1 MREEE
6 REREI
11 YIEKK
16 GEIEGKISI
25 RNFDLKQFLSDLF
38 FPREILK

>member
-11 YIEKK
+11 EKK
-16 GEIEGKISI
+16 GEIERKISI
-25 RNFDLKQFLSDLF
+25 RNFVQNSF
-38 FPREILK
+38 